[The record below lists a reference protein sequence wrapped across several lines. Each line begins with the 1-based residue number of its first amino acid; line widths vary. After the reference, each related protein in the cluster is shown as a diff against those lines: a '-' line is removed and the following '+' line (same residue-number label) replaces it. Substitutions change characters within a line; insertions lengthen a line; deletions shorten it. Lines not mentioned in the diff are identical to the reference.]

1 MMDTIVWLAV
11 ANAVFWIGL
20 GAYLAFLALEQ
31 RAISARL
38 AQWEALHSENTLQ
51 GIKQ

>member
-31 RAISARL
+31 RAISVRL

-51 GIKQ
+51 GTKQ